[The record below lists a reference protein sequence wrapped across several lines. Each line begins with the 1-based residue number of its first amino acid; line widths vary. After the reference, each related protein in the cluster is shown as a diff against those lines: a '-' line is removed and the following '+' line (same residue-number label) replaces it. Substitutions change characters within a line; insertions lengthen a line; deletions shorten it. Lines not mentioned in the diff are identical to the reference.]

1 MVCMTEKTELLK
13 KSLTEALNTLN
24 GYSLI
29 RTDTLTQLIDDSDFL
44 ECLKTVGV
52 DNWDGYDEAKEMFY
66 DEE

>member
-1 MVCMTEKTELLK
+1 MTEKTELLK
-13 KSLTEALNTLN
+13 KSLTEALNILD

-44 ECLKTVGV
+44 GCLKTVGV